1 MRNEVYNCDCIEYMR
16 TLPDHYFDIAVCDP
30 PYGSANSE
38 EYIGGE
44 IWRKIPPILS
54 QRKTGLSASGA
65 KGIIGIT
72 PPRKLEQTQGREE
85 RTILP
90 TNRFQGGTWATRYKR
105 SSGGVDETKL
115 VPPQWDIA
123 PPEEFFDELFR
134 VSKNQIIWGGN
145 YFSLPPTRCFL
156 IWRKLSIGEQFSMA
170 MCEYAWTSFKG
181 NAKLFECTP
190 QRNKHS
196 GKFHPTEKPQELYV
210 WIYQNFVKEGETIF
224 DPMMGSQASRIVAHK
239 MGINYVGCEID
250 KYYFDKGC
258 EFFDRE
264 CNGITTTEKG
274 HKIQQLSLF

>member
-16 TLPDHYFDIAVCDP
+16 TLPDQYFDIAVCDP

-38 EYIGGE
+38 EYIGGGDLE
-44 IWRKIPPILS
+44 EDSTATLS
-54 QRKTGLSASGA
+54 K
-65 KGIIGIT
+65 K
-72 PPRKLEQTQGREE
+72 
-85 RTILP
+85 
-90 TNRFQGGTWATRYKR
+90 NRFVGKWSKRYYRNYPPENWSRLKGGRRERYYQPTASKEVLGQHDTNALR
-105 SSGGVDETKL
+105 GGVDETKL
-115 VPPQWDIA
+115 VPPQWDVA

-181 NAKLFECTP
+181 NAKLFECAP

-196 GKFHPTEKPQELYV
+196 GKFHPTEKPQDLYA

>member
-1 MRNEVYNCDCIEYMR
+1 MEQKVLSE
-16 TLPDHYFDIAVCDP
+16 LPP
-30 PYGSANSE
+30 PKIGADSRE
-38 EYIGGE
+38 GGE
-44 IWRKIPPILS
+44 ND
-54 QRKTGLSASGA
+54 
-65 KGIIGIT
+65 IT
-72 PPRKLEQTQGREE
+72 NQPLPRRHLGNTIQT
-85 RTILP
+85 P
-90 TNRFQGGTWATRYKR
+90 F
-105 SSGGVDETKL
+105 GGVDETKL
-115 VPPQWDIA
+115 VPPQWDVA

-196 GKFHPTEKPQELYV
+196 GKFHPTEKPQDLYA